1 MDSLRSPGARANRLK
16 VLFSQHGT
24 RGVARVYVDLDGFAF
39 VGIRPSLCIFLF
51 AKITAVVA
59 HLLIG
64 IVVDIGQCGSVVGA
78 VGTGFESHRIAFYV
92 SDTHNIYDGGDF
104 RPVTATSAL
113 NPPLHDYPT
122 DGHEHSGHGGQHEQD
137 EPEDGGWAEGST
149 KDVGEKQWHYLD
161 HWRQSN
167 TGGCVQRRNAAVTM
181 AVVTSEASK
190 HIILAENL
198 TKVYAA
204 GRIHVAA
211 VRGVWLAVEPGE
223 FVAIVGPSGS
233 GKSTL
238 FYLLG
243 GLTRATEGR
252 VVIDGVDFA
261 ALTDSERTRLRK
273 HRIGFVFQK
282 FNLLPTL
289 TGMGNIEIAYT
300 VSGRASGPNGVP
312 MDLNYLDHLSE
323 MLAIKGR
330 LDHRPSEL
338 SGGEQQRV
346 AIARALITRPAIL
359 LADEPTGNLDTKTSD
374 AVLQMLV
381 RSNRELGQTTLMITH
396 NPEAA
401 AIAGRILHMRD
412 GQIVKEEAGSRSTC
426 GD

>member
-1 MDSLRSPGARANRLK
+1 MAD
-16 VLFSQHGT
+16 V
-24 RGVARVYVDLDGFAF
+24 
-39 VGIRPSLCIFLF
+39 
-51 AKITAVVA
+51 
-59 HLLIG
+59 
-64 IVVDIGQCGSVVGA
+64 
-78 VGTGFESHRIAFYV
+78 
-92 SDTHNIYDGGDF
+92 
-104 RPVTATSAL
+104 
-113 NPPLHDYPT
+113 PT
-122 DGHEHSGHGGQHEQD
+122 E
-137 EPEDGGWAEGST
+137 
-149 KDVGEKQWHYLD
+149 
-161 HWRQSN
+161 QSN
-167 TGGCVQRRNAAVTM
+167 
-181 AVVTSEASK
+181 
-190 HIILAENL
+190 HIILAEKL
-198 TKVYAA
+198 TKVYAQ
-204 GRIHVAA
+204 GRIEVAA
-211 VRGVWLAVEPGE
+211 VRGVSLAVERGE

-261 ALTDSERTRLRK
+261 SLNDAERTKLRK

-289 TGMGNIEIAYT
+289 SGIGNIEIAYEI
-300 VSGRASGPNGVP
+300 SGRASGSNGQP
-312 MDLNYLDHLSE
+312 MDRAYLDHLSE

-330 LDHRPSEL
+330 LHHRPSEL

-374 AVLQMLV
+374 AVLQMLL

-401 AIAGRILHMRD
+401 AIAGRIVHIRD
-412 GQIVKEEAGSRSTC
+412 GEIVKEEAGSGTR
-426 GD
+426 